1 VTVARWRRQAAL
13 LLGLSLLVSLASG
26 ACAQRAT
33 PGPQPGR
40 APTVRQ
46 AELWYATA
54 PAAGVWAE
62 LMVVLDN
69 PQSLEAD
76 RTVLRFP
83 GALLD
88 DFALRDT
95 EPALLAPP
103 VREPDGSYS
112 FVFPP
117 PLDRSLNWYRVFLA
131 ARRAAPRPFRVAVA
145 IERPGGGS
153 AARLEVPPVAP
164 RTRYVDRE
172 ADPFRVVPEGAV
184 AWIPTRPGAILPLL
198 ALTAAVLAVTAAGGC
213 LAAFRLQRR

>member
-1 VTVARWRRQAAL
+1 
-13 LLGLSLLVSLASG
+13 
-26 ACAQRAT
+26 
-33 PGPQPGR
+33 
-40 APTVRQ
+40 VRQ

-54 PAAGVWAE
+54 PADGVWAE

-69 PQSLEAD
+69 PQTLEAD

-95 EPALLAPP
+95 EPALLVPP

-131 ARRAAPRPFRVAVA
+131 ARRQSPRPFRVAVA
-145 IERPGGGS
+145 IERPGGDP

-172 ADPFRVVPEGAV
+172 ADPFRVVPEAAV
-184 AWIPTRPGAILPLL
+184 AWLPTRPGAILPLL
-198 ALTAAVLAVTAAGGC
+198 ALAAAVLGVTAAGGC
-213 LAAFRLQRR
+213 LAAFRLQRRYPVDLLPPKSVHFNDSRPGLAARDLQPHA